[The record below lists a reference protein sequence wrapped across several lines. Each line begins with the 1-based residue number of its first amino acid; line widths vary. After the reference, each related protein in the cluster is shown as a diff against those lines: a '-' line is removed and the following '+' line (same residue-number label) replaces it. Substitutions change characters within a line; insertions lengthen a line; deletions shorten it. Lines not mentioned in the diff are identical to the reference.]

1 MNSGKNKNTA
11 NRTRPTRQEKRAA
24 KREAKM
30 RRKEALRNA
39 PLSVRIR
46 NGALNV
52 ITVCLIGIIL
62 VSGYKIGKTMWEYHV
77 AKSAYTN
84 ISEKTAKVDPK
95 QFTGVVDWKALKKV
109 NPDVQGWLY
118 QKDTVINY
126 PVVQGTDND
135 TYLHTR
141 FDKQWSGGGTLF
153 VDCRMEKNFKG
164 FNSII
169 YGHHMKDG
177 SMFRSIRG
185 YTKEDG
191 YYDKH
196 KTLELATPHGNYHLV
211 VFSAFIT
218 KATDE
223 DTYKMTYDEAEKQ
236 AYIDRAWERSE
247 LPITRDS
254 VDVTKNDRLV
264 TLSTCAYDYEEARYI
279 VMCKMVP
286 WTKAEVQAGK
296 DAQENHAQKKERT
309 DIEIAAAGRSFW

>member
-1 MNSGKNKNTA
+1 MNSGKNRNAA

-24 KREAKM
+24 KREAKLW
-30 RRKEALRNA
+30 RKEALRNA

-62 VSGYKIGKTMWEYHV
+62 VSGYKIGKTMWEYQV

-118 QKDTVINY
+118 QKSTVINY

-153 VDCRMEKNFKG
+153 VDSRMEKDFRG

-286 WTKAEVQAGK
+286 WTKSEVQAGK
-296 DAQENHAQKKERT
+296 DAQKQIDAQKK
-309 DIEIAAAGRSFW
+309 

>member
-30 RRKEALRNA
+30 RRKETLRNA

-62 VSGYKIGKTMWEYHV
+62 VSGYKIGKTMWEYQV

-153 VDCRMEKNFKG
+153 VDCRMEKDFKG
-164 FNSII
+164 FNPII

-247 LPITRDS
+247 LPITKNS

-296 DAQENHAQKKERT
+296 DAQKQIDAQKK
-309 DIEIAAAGRSFW
+309 

>member
-24 KREAKM
+24 KREAKL

-62 VSGYKIGKTMWEYHV
+62 VSGYKIGKTMWEYQV

-118 QKDTVINY
+118 QKGTVINY

-153 VDCRMEKNFKG
+153 VDCRMEKDFKG

-296 DAQENHAQKKERT
+296 DTQKQIDAQKK
-309 DIEIAAAGRSFW
+309 

>member
-1 MNSGKNKNTA
+1 MSSGKNKNTA

-62 VSGYKIGKTMWEYHV
+62 VSGYKIGKTMWEYQV

-118 QKDTVINY
+118 QKGTVINY

-153 VDCRMEKNFKG
+153 VDCRMEKDFKG

-296 DAQENHAQKKERT
+296 DAQKQIAAQKK
-309 DIEIAAAGRSFW
+309 

>member
-1 MNSGKNKNTA
+1 MSSGKNKNTA

-62 VSGYKIGKTMWEYHV
+62 VSGYKIGKTMWEYQV

-84 ISEKTAKVDPK
+84 ISEKTAKVDLK
-95 QFTGVVDWKALKKV
+95 QFTGVVDWKALKNV

-118 QKDTVINY
+118 QKGTVINY

-153 VDCRMEKNFKG
+153 VDCRMEKDFKG

-247 LPITRDS
+247 LPITKDS

-296 DAQENHAQKKERT
+296 DAQKQIDAQKK
-309 DIEIAAAGRSFW
+309 

>member
-1 MNSGKNKNTA
+1 MSSGKNKNTA

-62 VSGYKIGKTMWEYHV
+62 VSGYKIGKTMWEYQV

-95 QFTGVVDWKALKKV
+95 QFTGVVDWKALKNV

-118 QKDTVINY
+118 QKGTVINY

-153 VDCRMEKNFKG
+153 VDCRMEKDFKG

-236 AYIDRAWERSE
+236 AYIDRVWERSE
-247 LPITRDS
+247 LPITKDS
-254 VDVTKNDRLV
+254 MDVTKNDRLV

-296 DAQENHAQKKERT
+296 DAQKQIDAQKK
-309 DIEIAAAGRSFW
+309 

>member
-1 MNSGKNKNTA
+1 MNSGKNRNTA

-62 VSGYKIGKTMWEYHV
+62 VSGYKIGKTMWEYQV

-118 QKDTVINY
+118 QKGTVINY

-153 VDCRMEKNFKG
+153 VDCRMEKDFKG

-296 DAQENHAQKKERT
+296 DAQKQIDTQKK
-309 DIEIAAAGRSFW
+309 

>member
-62 VSGYKIGKTMWEYHV
+62 VSGYKIGKTMWEYQV

-118 QKDTVINY
+118 QKGTVINY

-153 VDCRMEKNFKG
+153 VDCRMEKDFKG

-279 VMCKMVP
+279 VMCKMEP

-296 DAQENHAQKKERT
+296 DAQKQIDAQKK
-309 DIEIAAAGRSFW
+309 

>member
-11 NRTRPTRQEKRAA
+11 NRTRPTRQEKRVA

-52 ITVCLIGIIL
+52 ITVCLVGIIL
-62 VSGYKIGKTMWEYHV
+62 VSGYKIGKTMWDYQV

-118 QKDTVINY
+118 QKGTVINY

-153 VDCRMEKNFKG
+153 VDYRMEKDFRG

-185 YTKEDG
+185 YTKEEG

-254 VDVTKNDRLV
+254 VDVTKDDRLV

-296 DAQENHAQKKERT
+296 DAQKQIDAQKK
-309 DIEIAAAGRSFW
+309 

>member
-24 KREAKM
+24 KREAKL

-52 ITVCLIGIIL
+52 ITVCLVGIIL
-62 VSGYKIGKTMWEYHV
+62 VSGYKIGKTMWDYQV

-118 QKDTVINY
+118 QKGTVINY

-153 VDCRMEKNFKG
+153 VDYRMEKDFRG

-185 YTKEDG
+185 YTKEEG

-236 AYIDRAWERSE
+236 AYIDRAWEQSE
-247 LPITRDS
+247 LPITKDS
-254 VDVTKNDRLV
+254 VDVTKSDRLV

-296 DAQENHAQKKERT
+296 DAQKQIDARKK
-309 DIEIAAAGRSFW
+309 

>member
-24 KREAKM
+24 KREAKI
-30 RRKEALRNA
+30 RRKEALRSA

-52 ITVCLIGIIL
+52 ITVCLVGIIL
-62 VSGYKIGKTMWEYHV
+62 VSGYKIGKTMWDYQV

-118 QKDTVINY
+118 QKGTVINY

-153 VDCRMEKNFKG
+153 VDYRMEKDFKG

-185 YTKEDG
+185 YTKEEG

-223 DTYKMTYDEAEKQ
+223 NTYKMTYDEAEKQ
-236 AYIDRAWERSE
+236 AYIDRAWEQSE

-254 VDVTKNDRLV
+254 VDVTKDDRLV

-296 DAQENHAQKKERT
+296 DAQKQIDAQKK
-309 DIEIAAAGRSFW
+309 

>member
-62 VSGYKIGKTMWEYHV
+62 VSGYKIGKTMWDYQV

-118 QKDTVINY
+118 QKGTVINY

-153 VDCRMEKNFKG
+153 VDCRMEKDFKG

-286 WTKAEVQAGK
+286 WTKSEVQAGK
-296 DAQENHAQKKERT
+296 DAQKQIDAQKK
-309 DIEIAAAGRSFW
+309 

>member
-24 KREAKM
+24 KREAKL

-286 WTKAEVQAGK
+286 WTKSEVQAGK
-296 DAQENHAQKKERT
+296 DAQKQIDAQKK
-309 DIEIAAAGRSFW
+309 

>member
-52 ITVCLIGIIL
+52 ITVCLVGIIL
-62 VSGYKIGKTMWEYHV
+62 VSGYKIGKTMWDYQV

-118 QKDTVINY
+118 QKGTVINY

-153 VDCRMEKNFKG
+153 VDYRMEKDFKG

-185 YTKEDG
+185 YTKEEG

-223 DTYKMTYDEAEKQ
+223 NTYKMTYDGDEKQ
-236 AYIDRAWERSE
+236 AYIDRAWEQSE

-254 VDVTKNDRLV
+254 VDVTKSDRLV

-296 DAQENHAQKKERT
+296 DTQKQIDAQKK
-309 DIEIAAAGRSFW
+309 

>member
-62 VSGYKIGKTMWEYHV
+62 VSGYKIGKTMWEYQV

-153 VDCRMEKNFKG
+153 VDCRMEKDFKG

-223 DTYKMTYDEAEKQ
+223 DTYKMTYDEAERQ

-296 DAQENHAQKKERT
+296 DAQKQIDAQKK
-309 DIEIAAAGRSFW
+309 

>member
-62 VSGYKIGKTMWEYHV
+62 VSGYKIGKTMWEYQV

-118 QKDTVINY
+118 QKGTVINY

-153 VDCRMEKNFKG
+153 VDYRMEKDFKG

-296 DAQENHAQKKERT
+296 DAQKQIDAQKK
-309 DIEIAAAGRSFW
+309 

>member
-62 VSGYKIGKTMWEYHV
+62 VSGYKIGKTMWEYQV

-95 QFTGVVDWKALKKV
+95 QFTGVVDWTALKKV

-118 QKDTVINY
+118 QKGTVINY

-153 VDCRMEKNFKG
+153 VDCRMEKDFKG

-247 LPITRDS
+247 LPITKDS

-296 DAQENHAQKKERT
+296 DAQKQIDAQKK
-309 DIEIAAAGRSFW
+309 

>member
-62 VSGYKIGKTMWEYHV
+62 VSGYKIGKTMWEYQV

-118 QKDTVINY
+118 QKGTVINY

-153 VDCRMEKNFKG
+153 VDCRMEKDFKG

-236 AYIDRAWERSE
+236 AYMDRAWERSE
-247 LPITRDS
+247 LPITKNS

-296 DAQENHAQKKERT
+296 DAQKQIDAQKK
-309 DIEIAAAGRSFW
+309 

>member
-24 KREAKM
+24 KREAKLQ
-30 RRKEALRNA
+30 RKEALRNA

-62 VSGYKIGKTMWEYHV
+62 VSGYKIGKTMWEYQV

-95 QFTGVVDWKALKKV
+95 QFTGVVDWKTLKKV

-118 QKDTVINY
+118 QKGTVINY

-153 VDCRMEKNFKG
+153 VDCRMEKDFRG

-247 LPITRDS
+247 LPLTKDS

-296 DAQENHAQKKERT
+296 DAQKQIDTQKKK
-309 DIEIAAAGRSFW
+309 

>member
-11 NRTRPTRQEKRAA
+11 NRTRPTRQEKRAT
-24 KREAKM
+24 KREAKL

-62 VSGYKIGKTMWEYHV
+62 VSGYKIGKTLWDYQV

-118 QKDTVINY
+118 QKGTVINY

-153 VDCRMEKNFKG
+153 VDYRMEKGFKG

-185 YTKEDG
+185 YTKEEG

-223 DTYKMTYDEAEKQ
+223 NTYKMTYDEAEKQ
-236 AYIDRAWERSE
+236 AYIDRAWEQSE

-254 VDVTKNDRLV
+254 VDVTKDDRLV

-296 DAQENHAQKKERT
+296 DAQKQIDAQKK
-309 DIEIAAAGRSFW
+309 

>member
-24 KREAKM
+24 KREAKL

-62 VSGYKIGKTMWEYHV
+62 VSGYKIGKTMWEYQV

-118 QKDTVINY
+118 QKGTVINY

-141 FDKQWSGGGTLF
+141 FDNQWSGGGTLF
-153 VDCRMEKNFKG
+153 VDCRMEKGFKG

-296 DAQENHAQKKERT
+296 DTQKQIDAQKK
-309 DIEIAAAGRSFW
+309 

>member
-1 MNSGKNKNTA
+1 MNSGKNRNTA

-62 VSGYKIGKTMWEYHV
+62 VSGYKIGKTMWEYQV

-118 QKDTVINY
+118 QKGTVINY

-153 VDCRMEKNFKG
+153 VDCRMEKDFKG

-223 DTYKMTYDEAEKQ
+223 DTYKMTYDEVEKQ

-296 DAQENHAQKKERT
+296 DAQKQIDAQKK
-309 DIEIAAAGRSFW
+309 

>member
-1 MNSGKNKNTA
+1 MNSGKNRNTA

-62 VSGYKIGKTMWEYHV
+62 VSGYKIGKTMWEYQV

-118 QKDTVINY
+118 QKGTVINY

-153 VDCRMEKNFKG
+153 VDSRMEKDFRG

-296 DAQENHAQKKERT
+296 DTQKQIDAQKK
-309 DIEIAAAGRSFW
+309 

>member
-52 ITVCLIGIIL
+52 ITVCLVGIIL
-62 VSGYKIGKTMWEYHV
+62 VSGYKIGKTMWDYQV

-118 QKDTVINY
+118 QKGTVINY

-153 VDCRMEKNFKG
+153 VDYRMEKGFKG

-185 YTKEDG
+185 YTKEEG

-223 DTYKMTYDEAEKQ
+223 NTYKMTYDEAEKQ
-236 AYIDRAWERSE
+236 AYIDRAWEQSE

-254 VDVTKNDRLV
+254 VDVTKDDRLV

-296 DAQENHAQKKERT
+296 DAQKQIDAQKK
-309 DIEIAAAGRSFW
+309 

>member
-24 KREAKM
+24 KREAKI

-52 ITVCLIGIIL
+52 ITVCLVGIIL
-62 VSGYKIGKTMWEYHV
+62 VSGYKIGKTMWDYQV

-118 QKDTVINY
+118 QKGTVINY

-153 VDCRMEKNFKG
+153 VDYRMEKEFKG

-185 YTKEDG
+185 YTKEEG

-247 LPITRDS
+247 LPITKDS
-254 VDVTKNDRLV
+254 VDVSKADRLV

-296 DAQENHAQKKERT
+296 DAQKQIDAQKK
-309 DIEIAAAGRSFW
+309 

>member
-118 QKDTVINY
+118 QKGTVINY

-286 WTKAEVQAGK
+286 WTKSEVQAGK
-296 DAQENHAQKKERT
+296 DAQKQIDAQKK
-309 DIEIAAAGRSFW
+309 

>member
-1 MNSGKNKNTA
+1 MSSGKNKNTA

-24 KREAKM
+24 KREAKL

-62 VSGYKIGKTMWEYHV
+62 VSGYKIGKTMWEYQV

-118 QKDTVINY
+118 QKGTVINY

-153 VDCRMEKNFKG
+153 VDCRMEKDFRG

-254 VDVTKNDRLV
+254 VDVMKNDRLV

-296 DAQENHAQKKERT
+296 DAQKQIDAQKK
-309 DIEIAAAGRSFW
+309 

>member
-62 VSGYKIGKTMWEYHV
+62 VSGYKIGKTMWEYQV

-118 QKDTVINY
+118 QKGTVINY

-153 VDCRMEKNFKG
+153 VDCRMEKDFKG

-247 LPITRDS
+247 LPITKDS

-286 WTKAEVQAGK
+286 WTKSEVQAGK
-296 DAQENHAQKKERT
+296 DAQKQIDAQKK
-309 DIEIAAAGRSFW
+309 

>member
-1 MNSGKNKNTA
+1 MSSGKNKNTA

-62 VSGYKIGKTMWEYHV
+62 VSGYKIGKTMWEYQV

-118 QKDTVINY
+118 QKGTVINY

-153 VDCRMEKNFKG
+153 VDCRMEKDFKG

-223 DTYKMTYDEAEKQ
+223 DTYKMTYDDSAKQ
-236 AYIDRAWERSE
+236 SYIDRAWERSE
-247 LPITRDS
+247 LPLTKDS

-296 DAQENHAQKKERT
+296 DAQKQIDAQKK
-309 DIEIAAAGRSFW
+309 

>member
-1 MNSGKNKNTA
+1 MSSGKNKNTA

-118 QKDTVINY
+118 QKGTVINY

-153 VDCRMEKNFKG
+153 VDCRMEKDFKG

-279 VMCKMVP
+279 VMCKMVS

-296 DAQENHAQKKERT
+296 DAQKQIDAQKK
-309 DIEIAAAGRSFW
+309 

>member
-11 NRTRPTRQEKRAA
+11 NRTRPTRQEKRVA
-24 KREAKM
+24 KREAKL

-52 ITVCLIGIIL
+52 ITVCLVGIIL
-62 VSGYKIGKTMWEYHV
+62 VSGYKIGKTLWDYQV

-118 QKDTVINY
+118 QKGTVINY

-153 VDCRMEKNFKG
+153 VDCRMEKDFKG

-218 KATDE
+218 KAMDE

-286 WTKAEVQAGK
+286 WTKSEVQAGK
-296 DAQENHAQKKERT
+296 DAQKQIDAQKK
-309 DIEIAAAGRSFW
+309 

>member
-1 MNSGKNKNTA
+1 MSSGKNKNTA

-24 KREAKM
+24 KREAKL

-52 ITVCLIGIIL
+52 ITVCLVGIIL
-62 VSGYKIGKTMWEYHV
+62 VSGYKIGKTLWDYQV

-118 QKDTVINY
+118 QKGTVINY

-153 VDCRMEKNFKG
+153 VDYRMEKGFKG

-185 YTKEDG
+185 YTKEEG

-223 DTYKMTYDEAEKQ
+223 NTYKMTYDEAEKQ
-236 AYIDRAWERSE
+236 AYIDRAWEQSE

-254 VDVTKNDRLV
+254 EDVTKDDRLV

-296 DAQENHAQKKERT
+296 DAQKQIDAQKK
-309 DIEIAAAGRSFW
+309 

>member
-62 VSGYKIGKTMWEYHV
+62 VSGYKIGKTMWEYQV

-118 QKDTVINY
+118 QKGTVINY

-135 TYLHTR
+135 TYLHKR

-153 VDCRMEKNFKG
+153 VDCRMEKDFKG

-247 LPITRDS
+247 LPITKNS

-296 DAQENHAQKKERT
+296 DAQKQIDAQKK
-309 DIEIAAAGRSFW
+309 

>member
-24 KREAKM
+24 KREAKL

-62 VSGYKIGKTMWEYHV
+62 VSGYKIGKTMWEYQV

-118 QKDTVINY
+118 QKGTVINY

-141 FDKQWSGGGTLF
+141 FDKQWSGGGTLI
-153 VDCRMEKNFKG
+153 VDCRMEKDFKG

-286 WTKAEVQAGK
+286 WTKSEVQAGK
-296 DAQENHAQKKERT
+296 DAQKQIDAQKK
-309 DIEIAAAGRSFW
+309 

>member
-24 KREAKM
+24 KREAKL

-39 PLSVRIR
+39 PLAVRIR

-62 VSGYKIGKTMWEYHV
+62 VSGYKIGKTMWEYQV

-118 QKDTVINY
+118 QKGTVINY

-153 VDCRMEKNFKG
+153 VDCRMEKDFKG

-185 YTKEDG
+185 YTKEEG
-191 YYDKH
+191 YYGKH

-296 DAQENHAQKKERT
+296 DAQKQIDAQKK
-309 DIEIAAAGRSFW
+309 

>member
-24 KREAKM
+24 KKEAKI

-52 ITVCLIGIIL
+52 ITVCLVGIIL
-62 VSGYKIGKTMWEYHV
+62 VSGYKIGKTMWDYQV

-118 QKDTVINY
+118 QKGTVINY

-153 VDCRMEKNFKG
+153 VDYRMEKGFKG

-223 DTYKMTYDEAEKQ
+223 NTYKMTYDEAEKQ
-236 AYIDRAWERSE
+236 AYIDRAWEQSE
-247 LPITRDS
+247 LSITRDS
-254 VDVTKNDRLV
+254 VDVTKDDRLV

-296 DAQENHAQKKERT
+296 DAQKQIDAQKK
-309 DIEIAAAGRSFW
+309 

>member
-24 KREAKM
+24 KREAKL

-62 VSGYKIGKTMWEYHV
+62 VSGYKIGKTMWEYQV

-118 QKDTVINY
+118 QKGTVINY

-153 VDCRMEKNFKG
+153 VDCRMEKDFKD

-286 WTKAEVQAGK
+286 WTKSEVQAGK
-296 DAQENHAQKKERT
+296 DAQKQIDAQKK
-309 DIEIAAAGRSFW
+309 

>member
-62 VSGYKIGKTMWEYHV
+62 VSGYKIGKTMWEYQV

-118 QKDTVINY
+118 QKGTVINY

-153 VDCRMEKNFKG
+153 VDCRMEKDFKG

-247 LPITRDS
+247 LPITKDS

-264 TLSTCAYDYEEARYI
+264 TLSTCAYDHEEARYI

-296 DAQENHAQKKERT
+296 DAQKQIDAQKK
-309 DIEIAAAGRSFW
+309 

>member
-24 KREAKM
+24 KREAKL

-62 VSGYKIGKTMWEYHV
+62 VSGYKIGKTMWDYQV

-109 NPDVQGWLY
+109 HPDVQGWLY
-118 QKDTVINY
+118 QKGTVINY

-153 VDCRMEKNFKG
+153 VDYRMEKDFRG

-185 YTKEDG
+185 YTKEEG

-236 AYIDRAWERSE
+236 AYIDRAWEQSE
-247 LPITRDS
+247 LPITKDS
-254 VDVTKNDRLV
+254 VDVTKSDRLV

-296 DAQENHAQKKERT
+296 DAQKQIDARKK
-309 DIEIAAAGRSFW
+309 